1 MTRRPI
7 EEKYGDGK
15 LKRILRKKL
24 KEPEIA
30 QREQNG

>member
-7 EEKYGDGK
+7 EEKYCEGK
-15 LKRILRKKL
+15 LKRMLKSKL

-30 QREQNG
+30 